1 MSMYWIIFIGFA
13 LLSWLVSS
21 RLQNKFEKYSKIPM
35 PNGMTGKDV
44 AEKMLHDNG
53 IYDVKVISTPGH
65 LTDHYNP
72 ANQTVNL
79 SESVY
84 YSNSIAAAAVAAHEC
99 GHAVQHATAY
109 APLRMRSALVPV
121 VSFASNIMTWVLLG
135 GMLLINSFPQLLLF
149 GIILFAS
156 TTLFSFITLP
166 VEINASQRALAWLS
180 NAGITNVYT
189 HDKAEDAFAQKDA
202 RLYGTVIYPGAKFK
216 GKEVIFQAGRKYLE
230 NGAWKTETSTCG
242 TTDEAGNTIT
252 ALNGPVENSDNN
264 INKSGFNIRK
274 FLDETASAGT
284 ISRGSEVWYVQF
296 RYAEILL
303 TAAEAAMEL
312 NDPSALGYIN
322 QVRSRA
328 GIQPLESV
336 TLNDIIRE
344 RRVEFAFENQRYWD
358 LKRWRIAH
366 KLWDGD
372 ENNSDAVQYVLFPY
386 VIPAKLCTQAM
397 EIWM

>member
-21 RLQNKFEKYSKIPM
+21 RLQGKFEKYSKIPM

-135 GMLLINSFPQLLLF
+135 GMLLLHTFPQLLLF
-149 GIILFAS
+149 GIILFAT
-156 TTLFSFITLP
+156 TTLFSFIK
-166 VEINASQRALAWLS
+166 IGRAH
-180 NAGITNVYT
+180 V
-189 HDKAEDAFAQKDA
+189 
-202 RLYGTVIYPGAKFK
+202 
-216 GKEVIFQAGRKYLE
+216 
-230 NGAWKTETSTCG
+230 
-242 TTDEAGNTIT
+242 
-252 ALNGPVENSDNN
+252 
-264 INKSGFNIRK
+264 
-274 FLDETASAGT
+274 
-284 ISRGSEVWYVQF
+284 
-296 RYAEILL
+296 
-303 TAAEAAMEL
+303 
-312 NDPSALGYIN
+312 
-322 QVRSRA
+322 
-328 GIQPLESV
+328 
-336 TLNDIIRE
+336 
-344 RRVEFAFENQRYWD
+344 
-358 LKRWRIAH
+358 
-366 KLWDGD
+366 
-372 ENNSDAVQYVLFPY
+372 
-386 VIPAKLCTQAM
+386 
-397 EIWM
+397 